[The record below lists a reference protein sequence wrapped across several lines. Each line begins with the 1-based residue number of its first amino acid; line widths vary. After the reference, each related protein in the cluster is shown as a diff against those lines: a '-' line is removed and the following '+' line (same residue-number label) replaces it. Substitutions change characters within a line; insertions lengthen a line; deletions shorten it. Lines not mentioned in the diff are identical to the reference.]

1 MPPHV
6 SKPWH
11 ERIPPL
17 RMMRRALRSLL
28 FRSLRQALTTDDGKA
43 ILTEALRGLLAC
55 HPGDLGNALD
65 LGTPPYP
72 GLGGPANGT
81 QPSRQP
87 IFITGRFRSGST
99 LLWNLF
105 RHLPG
110 CTAYYEPL
118 NERRW
123 FEPAT
128 RGDRIDATHRNVE
141 DYWREYDGLEILGRC
156 WQDNWISR
164 HLYMSATHWDAAL
177 RDYIRVL
184 IDQAPARPVLQFN
197 RVDFRLPWLRHT
209 FPEARIIHLYRHP
222 RDQWCSALLDPHRFP
237 PDGKTSDFLP
247 HDKFY
252 LLLWARDLQHHF
264 PFLDERAAE
273 HPYELFYY
281 IWKLSY
287 LFGRR
292 YAHHS
297 LAFESLVENP
307 GGEIGKLCGAVHIE
321 LTLAE
326 LDLLRGLIVKPAL
339 GKWKDH
345 APDEWFRRIESRC
358 ETVLTQFLRP
368 AEGQPPALASP
379 APWRNGSYAS

>member
-1 MPPHV
+1 MPPHAY
-6 SKPWH
+6 KPWH

-17 RMMRRALRSLL
+17 GMMRRALRSLL
-28 FRSLRQALTTDDGKA
+28 FRFFRQVLTTDDGKA

-55 HPGDLGNALD
+55 HPGDLGSAID
-65 LGTPPYP
+65 LSISPYP
-72 GLGGPANGT
+72 GLGGPANRAP
-81 QPSRQP
+81 PSRQP

-123 FEPAT
+123 FDPAT
-128 RGDRIDATHRNVE
+128 RGDKIDATHRNVG
-141 DYWREYDGLEILGRC
+141 DYWREYDGLEILGRY

-164 HLYMSATHWDAAL
+164 HLYMDETQWDGAL
-177 RDYIRVL
+177 RDYIQVL

-222 RDQWCSALLDPHRFP
+222 RDQWCSALLDPRCFP
-237 PDGKTSDFLP
+237 PDGKMSGFLA

-252 LLLWARDLQHHF
+252 LLPWARDLQHHF

-292 YAHHS
+292 HAHYS
-297 LAFESLVENP
+297 LAFESLVESP
-307 GGEIGKLCGAVHIE
+307 GAEIGKLCGAVDME
-321 LTLAE
+321 LTRAE

-339 GKWKDH
+339 GKWKDY

-358 ETVLTQFLRP
+358 ETILAQFLRP
-368 AEGQPPALASP
+368 AEGQPPLPASP
-379 APWRNGSYAS
+379 TPRRNGCCAS